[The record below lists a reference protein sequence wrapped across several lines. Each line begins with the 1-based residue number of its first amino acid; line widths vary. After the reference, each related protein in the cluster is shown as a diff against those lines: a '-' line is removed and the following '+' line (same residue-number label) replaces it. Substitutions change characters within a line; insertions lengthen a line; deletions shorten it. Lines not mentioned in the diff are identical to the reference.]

1 MSSFLSV
8 FQLDPFDFSYDIHS
22 VFGSEILTA
31 VGMKIQFLWGI
42 APGWLLS
49 TLQQGDT
56 QEGAVSLQF
65 LKSKI
70 KKHRF
75 CRYDDIKSL

>member
-42 APGWLLS
+42 APG
-49 TLQQGDT
+49 
-56 QEGAVSLQF
+56 
-65 LKSKI
+65 
-70 KKHRF
+70 
-75 CRYDDIKSL
+75 